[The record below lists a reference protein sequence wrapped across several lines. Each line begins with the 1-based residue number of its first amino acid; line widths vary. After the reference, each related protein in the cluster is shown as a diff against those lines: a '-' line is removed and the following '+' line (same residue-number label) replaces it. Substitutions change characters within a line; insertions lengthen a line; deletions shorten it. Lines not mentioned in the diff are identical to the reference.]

1 MLFIRVIIIN
11 VMVSK
16 VFKIIAF
23 TAIILNAFRRYKE
36 YSFTLLDWMLLI
48 IVFIYIIIENF
59 KFFTQK

>member
-1 MLFIRVIIIN
+1 
-11 VMVSK
+11 MVSK